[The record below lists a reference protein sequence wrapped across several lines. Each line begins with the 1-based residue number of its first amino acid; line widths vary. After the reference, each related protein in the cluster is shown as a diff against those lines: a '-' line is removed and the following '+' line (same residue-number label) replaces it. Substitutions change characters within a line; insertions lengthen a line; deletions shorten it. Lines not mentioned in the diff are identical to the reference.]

1 MRKVFILFTL
11 VLLFS
16 CKSGNSLDGIYEYV
30 PNKDDNGNIFRMGRE
45 LGCSMIGRFEFRNSK
60 CYFSIMGVEQRVD
73 YEIDNGVIYLKS
85 NELNNNSGAGIR
97 IIDESTLNFGGCTFM
112 KVGNNEDE
120 TITNEDSK
128 SIENHSKNS
137 ENSQNR
143 NQISNFPIYTY
154 NKLVDKDYYEDG
166 GSMFPEQ
173 FKEYYFLYGIVKKV
187 LNEDGIIGYKIQITQ
202 TSKEFDDLH
211 NDTNS
216 LVNQDI
222 VINLF
227 PEDLYTKNG
236 KKRNTVGKYD
246 LSFKEYKNLKKLLVE
261 GRKIK
266 LSYVEGG
273 AGSTGTSLAG
283 FLFFNYIEKI
293 D

>member
-1 MRKVFILFTL
+1 MRKFFILFTL

-143 NQISNFPIYTY
+143 NQITNFPIYTY
-154 NKLVDKDYYEDG
+154 NNLIDKDYYENGDEF
-166 GSMFPEQ
+166 SDV
-173 FKEYYFLYGIVKKV
+173 FKEYEFLYGVVKKV
-187 LNEDGIIGYKIQITQ
+187 ITEDGYNDYKIHITK

-211 NDTNS
+211 SDMALFVNKDI
-216 LVNQDI
+216 LVNLEPD
-222 VINLF
+222 
-227 PEDLYTKNG
+227 DLYNSRG
-236 KKRNTVGKYD
+236 KIKDGWKGRYD
-246 LSFKEYKNLKKLLVE
+246 LSFKDYKKLKELLVE

-266 LSYVEGG
+266 FSYVEGG
-273 AGSTGTSLAG
+273 AGTTGTASAG
-283 FLFFNYIEKI
+283 IFYFNYIEKM